1 MCPQAWLLV
10 LEHTQS
16 EMTEDGPC
24 REENHM
30 EKCQVHPETP
40 EGQVAY
46 LFSLILTISAHSPT
60 EDRCNLVPWSASLS
74 GH

>member
-1 MCPQAWLLV
+1 MCLQARLLV
-10 LEHTQS
+10 LSTQS

-24 REENHM
+24 PEENRV

-40 EGQVAY
+40 EGRVAY

-60 EDRCNLVPWSASLS
+60 EDLCNLVPWSASLS